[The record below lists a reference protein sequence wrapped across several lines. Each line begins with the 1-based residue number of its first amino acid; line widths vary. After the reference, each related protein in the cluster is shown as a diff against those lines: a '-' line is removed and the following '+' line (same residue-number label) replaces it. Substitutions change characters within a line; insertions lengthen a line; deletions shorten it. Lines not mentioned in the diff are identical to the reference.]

1 MEVTVDSDGSGRVV
15 ANVLFSEELT
25 DALISRGGGEGAIGI
40 DFADFEANGWE
51 VSPDSESVPRNG
63 EVAQALTLTKPFV
76 SPEHLK
82 TILEDEMQLGLA
94 DISLVRDVRGSSV
107 DYQLTGSFQQ
117 ELLVF
122 DAGGEGSGETGADS
136 LQRAPRVTLTVNMPG
151 GEQTSVVLE
160 GSRAFEFAAATDD
173 TGSRIWQWVGWAA
186 LSLFVFVI
194 LVNLL
199 GYFIER
205 RQRQAKASDQLLL
218 DLSAAEVP
226 DSEDVSKAVEA
237 TSQDDASDA
246 ELFEDDASLAEDADE
261 TAYESVDE
269 ASDESVDEIVA
280 EAETTVSSEETASEE
295 IMSEETASEETMPEE
310 TAPEEIMLEETAP
323 EEIMPEEATTEET
336 MPELNS
342 FNLPSG
348 TSAVSCV
355 TEGAERALV
364 IIPDIMGL
372 RPLFEEHTLRLA
384 RENNWSVC
392 CYELYADNPH
402 YELDQRFAHASDLE
416 DDRVLG
422 DAVAAAD
429 ALGTDIPVGIIGFCM
444 GGMYVNK
451 SVATGRFD
459 RAVSFYGMIEVPE
472 AWKSDTQREPLECI
486 AEGDAS
492 KLLAVIA
499 EDDDYT
505 PADEVASLREAGV
518 QIAGYPG
525 CDHGFAHDP
534 DREAHRPEEAADA
547 WSKAVAFLKGEE

>member
-1 MEVTVDSDGSGRVV
+1 MLTSCWVDVDVEVTVENDGSGMVV
-15 ANVLFSEELT
+15 ANVLFSQELT
-25 DALISRGGGEGAIGI
+25 DDLISRGGGEGAIGI
-40 DFADFEANGWE
+40 NFADFEANGWE
-51 VSPDSESVPRNG
+51 ISPDSQSVTRNG

-82 TILEDEMQLGLA
+82 TILEDELQLGLT
-94 DISLVRDVRGSSV
+94 DVSLAREVQGNSV

-117 ELLVF
+117 EMLVF
-122 DAGGEGSGETGADS
+122 DTGGDSSEETGADS
-136 LQRAPRVTLTVNMPG
+136 LQRAPRVTLSVNMPG

-160 GSRAFEFAAATDD
+160 SSRAFEFATATDD
-173 TGSRIWQWVGWAA
+173 TGPRVWQWIGWAA
-186 LSLFVFVI
+186 LSLFVFVV
-194 LVNLL
+194 LMNLF
-199 GYFIER
+199 GYYIER
-205 RQRQAKASDQLLL
+205 RQRRATASDQLAL
-218 DLSAAEVP
+218 DLNA
-226 DSEDVSKAVEA
+226 
-237 TSQDDASDA
+237 
-246 ELFEDDASLAEDADE
+246 ADE
-261 TAYESVDE
+261 IA
-269 ASDESVDEIVA
+269 A
-280 EAETTVSSEETASEE
+280 EAETAAVSETTVNSEETVLEETELDEAVSEETAHEE
-295 IMSEETASEETMPEE
+295 TVSEETEPEE
-310 TAPEEIMLEETAP
+310 TMLEETV
-323 EEIMPEEATTEET
+323 
-336 MPELNS
+336 PELNS

-355 TEGAERALV
+355 SDDAERALV

-392 CYELYADNPH
+392 CYEIYAENSH
-402 YELDQRFAHASDLE
+402 YELEERFAHACDLE

-422 DAVAAAD
+422 DAIAAAD
-429 ALGTDIPVGIIGFCM
+429 ALAEGKDMPVGIIGFCM

-472 AWKSDTQREPLECI
+472 AWRSETQREPLDCI

-518 QIAGYPG
+518 QIASYPS

-547 WSKAVAFLKGEE
+547 WSKAIAFLKGEK

>member
-1 MEVTVDSDGSGRVV
+1 MEVTVDNDGSGRVV
-15 ANVLFSEELT
+15 ANVLFSQELT
-25 DALISRGGGEGAIGI
+25 DALISRGDGEGAIGI

-63 EVAQALTLTKPFV
+63 EIAQALTLTKPFV

-82 TILEDEMQLGLA
+82 TILEDELQLGLA
-94 DISLVRDVRGSSV
+94 DVSLVREVRGSSV

-117 ELLVF
+117 EMLAF
-122 DAGGEGSGETGADS
+122 DAGGESSGETGADS
-136 LQRAPRVTLTVNMPG
+136 LQRAPRVTLSVSMPG

-160 GSRAFEFAAATDD
+160 SSRAFEFATDTDD
-173 TGSRIWQWVGWAA
+173 TGSRIWQWIGWAA
-186 LSLFVFVI
+186 FSLFVFVI
-194 LVNLL
+194 LMNLL
-199 GYFIER
+199 GYYIER
-205 RQRQAKASDQLLL
+205 RQRRTTKSDQLLL
-218 DLSAAEVP
+218 DLNAAEVP
-226 DSEDVSKAVEA
+226 ESKDVEAVAVEEVPP
-237 TSQDDASDA
+237 DDKSDA
-246 ELFEDDASLAEDADE
+246 ALFEDEVASAEAADE
-261 TAYESVDE
+261 PDDEVAAAEETA
-269 ASDESVDEIVA
+269 A
-280 EAETTVSSEETASEE
+280 EAETTVNSEETV
-295 IMSEETASEETMPEE
+295 P
-310 TAPEEIMLEETAP
+310 
-323 EEIMPEEATTEET
+323 EET

-402 YELDQRFAHASDLE
+402 YELDQRFAHACDLE

-429 ALGTDIPVGIIGFCM
+429 ALIEDTDMPVGIIGFCM

-518 QIAGYPG
+518 QIASYPS

-547 WSKAVAFLKGEE
+547 WSKAAAFLKGEE

>member
-1 MEVTVDSDGSGRVV
+1 MENDGSGRVV

-25 DALISRGGGEGAIGI
+25 AELISRGGGEGKIGI
-40 DFADFEANGWE
+40 NFADFEANGWE
-51 VSPDSESVPRNG
+51 ISPDSQSVTRNG

-82 TILEDEMQLGLA
+82 TILEDELQLGLA
-94 DISLVRDVRGSSV
+94 DVSLTREVQGNSV

-122 DAGGEGSGETGADS
+122 DTGSDDSGGFSADS
-136 LQRAPRVTLTVNMPG
+136 LQRARRVTLTANMPG

-160 GSRAFEFAAATDD
+160 NGGAFEFATDTD
-173 TGSRIWQWVGWAA
+173 ESGPRIWQWVGWAA
-186 LSLFVFVI
+186 LSLFVFVV
-194 LVNLL
+194 LMNLL
-199 GYFIER
+199 GYYIER
-205 RQRQAKASDQLLL
+205 RQRRATASDQLAL
-218 DLSAAEVP
+218 DLNA
-226 DSEDVSKAVEA
+226 
-237 TSQDDASDA
+237 
-246 ELFEDDASLAEDADE
+246 ADE
-261 TAYESVDE
+261 IA
-269 ASDESVDEIVA
+269 ADEIAA
-280 EAETTVSSEETASEE
+280 EAETVAVSETTVNSEETVL
-295 IMSEETASEETMPEE
+295 EETEPEEAAPEE
-310 TAPEEIMLEETAP
+310 TAHEETVS
-323 EEIMPEEATTEET
+323 EETEPEET

-348 TSAVSCV
+348 TTAVSCV
-355 TEGAERALV
+355 NEDAERALV

-392 CYELYADNPH
+392 CYEIYADNPH
-402 YELDQRFAHASDLE
+402 YGLEERFAHACDLE

-422 DAVAAAD
+422 DAIAAAD
-429 ALGTDIPVGIIGFCM
+429 ALTEGKDMPVGIIGFCM

-472 AWKSDTQREPLECI
+472 TWKSDTQREPLDCL

-492 KLLAVIA
+492 KLLAVIG

-518 QIAGYPG
+518 QIASYPS

-547 WSKAVAFLKGEE
+547 WGKAIAFLKGEE

>member
-1 MEVTVDSDGSGRVV
+1 MPAPPASQQAAKFRRPLFWIICAGAALLLTSCWVDVDVEVTVENDGSGRVV
-15 ANVLFSEELT
+15 ANVLFSQELT
-25 DALISRGGGEGAIGI
+25 DELISRGGGEGAIGI
-40 DFADFEANGWE
+40 DFSDFEANGWE

-63 EVAQALTLTKPFV
+63 EVAQALTLTKQFV
-76 SPEHLK
+76 SPDHLK
-82 TILEDEMQLGLA
+82 TILEDELQLGLA
-94 DISLVRDVRGSSV
+94 DVSLTREAQGSSV
-107 DYQLTGSFQQ
+107 DYQLTGNFQQ

-122 DAGGEGSGETGADS
+122 DAGGDGSGGSGADS
-136 LQRAPRVTLTVNMPG
+136 LQRAPRVTLTANMPG

-160 GSRAFEFAAATDD
+160 NGGSFEFAASRDE
-173 TGSRIWQWVGWAA
+173 TGPRIWQWVGWAA

-194 LVNLL
+194 LMNLL
-199 GYFIER
+199 GYFIDR
-205 RQRQAKASDQLLL
+205 RQRRIAAGRQLIL
-218 DLSAAEVP
+218 DM
-226 DSEDVSKAVEA
+226 EA
-237 TSQDDASDA
+237 
-246 ELFEDDASLAEDADE
+246 
-261 TAYESVDE
+261 
-269 ASDESVDEIVA
+269 A
-280 EAETTVSSEETASEE
+280 EAETAAASETTVNSEAITLQETMPEE
-295 IMSEETASEETMPEE
+295 IASEETMPEL
-310 TAPEEIMLEETAP
+310 TSI
-323 EEIMPEEATTEET
+323 
-336 MPELNS
+336 
-342 FNLPSG
+342 NLPSG
-348 TSAVSCV
+348 TTAVSCV

-392 CYELYADNPH
+392 CYELYADNPD
-402 YELDQRFAHASDLE
+402 YELDQRFAHAGDLE

-422 DAVAAAD
+422 DATAAAD
-429 ALGTDIPVGIIGFCM
+429 ALTEDTDMPVGIIGFCM

-492 KLLAVIA
+492 TLLAVIA

-505 PADEVASLREAGV
+505 PAGEVASLREAGV
-518 QIAGYPG
+518 QIAGYPS

-534 DREAHRPEEAADA
+534 YREAHRPEEAADA